1 MFLQILDSL
10 DTGIKNSYETSIQK
24 IMKLACT
31 NAIKGGDV
39 IKDME
44 IMALIKD
51 LKACENPYTC
61 PHGRPTMVSMTR
73 EQIEKEFLRIV

>member
-1 MFLQILDSL
+1 
-10 DTGIKNSYETSIQK
+10 
-24 IMKLACT
+24 MKLACT

-51 LKACENPYTC
+51 LKALKIPIPVHMEGQPWL
-61 PHGRPTMVSMTR
+61 V
-73 EQIEKEFLRIV
+73 